1 MFYMYLNLYAY
12 TLWIKSKEQFEGG
25 SLVPTEL
32 MFAASLVKC
41 KGLFSAADLSFLVC
55 GSVVCMCTIS

>member
-1 MFYMYLNLYAY
+1 M
-12 TLWIKSKEQFEGG
+12 
-25 SLVPTEL
+25 PTEL

-41 KGLFSAADLSFLVC
+41 KGLFSGADLSFLVC